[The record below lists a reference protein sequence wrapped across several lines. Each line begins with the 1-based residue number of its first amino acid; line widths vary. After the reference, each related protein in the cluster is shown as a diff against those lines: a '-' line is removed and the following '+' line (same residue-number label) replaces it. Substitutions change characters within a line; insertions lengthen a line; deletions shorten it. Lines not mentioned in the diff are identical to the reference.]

1 MIRCFLLSCGCKH
14 HMIFEIFDYHHLTNF
29 RTVSVMSPTVSKLDP
44 VEKVKEE
51 GDAFFKAAN
60 FEKAAVSYTKC
71 LSAISDK
78 VRNCEIVSLH
88 CPLFSSDKQRT

>member
-1 MIRCFLLSCGCKH
+1 M
-14 HMIFEIFDYHHLTNF
+14 TNS
-29 RTVSVMSPTVSKLDP
+29 RTMSVTLRVVSKLDP

-78 VRNCEIVSLH
+78 VRNSEVFSLH
-88 CPLFSSDKQRT
+88 YIAVFHLISNGY

>member
-1 MIRCFLLSCGCKH
+1 LVTI
-14 HMIFEIFDYHHLTNF
+14 HHLTNF
-29 RTVSVMSPTVSKLDP
+29 RTVSVTLRTVSKLDP

-60 FEKAAVSYTKC
+60 FEKAAVAYTKC

-78 VRNCEIVSLH
+78 VRNC
-88 CPLFSSDKQRT
+88 